1 MSVWFVTGA
10 SRGLG
15 AEITREAL
23 GRGHRVIATAR
34 DAAAVLKAYP
44 EAPDRLLAV
53 SADVTAPERLAAA
66 VEAGLAAFG
75 RIDVVVNNAGYGL
88 VGAVEEISDQAARDL
103 FDVNVFGVLNTLR
116 ATLPTLR
123 AQRSGHVLNIGSV
136 GGFATAPAVGLYGA
150 SKFAVEGIT
159 EALHGELAPVGV
171 RVTIVEPGGFR
182 TDFLSGTSMRVAP
195 ASIPDYEAGA
205 GPVREALAG
214 NDGRQPGDP
223 AKAAKAIVDV
233 TEAADPPLRLQLG
246 ADAVDRVEAKLD
258 LVRRELDQWRE
269 VALST
274 GIGDGDGIR
283 DAG

>member
-23 GRGHRVIATAR
+23 DRGHSVIATAR
-34 DAAAVLKAYP
+34 DVSSVLDAYP
-44 EAPDRLLAV
+44 NKPAGLLAL
-53 SADVTAPERLAAA
+53 SADVTDESRLTAA
-66 VEAGLAAFG
+66 VRAGLAEFG
-75 RIDVVVNNAGYGL
+75 RIDIVVNNAGYGL
-88 VGAVEEISDQAARDL
+88 VGAVEEVSDQAARAL

-136 GGFATAPAVGLYGA
+136 GGFATAPGVGLYGA
-150 SKFAVEGIT
+150 SKFALEGIS
-159 EALHGELAPVGV
+159 EALHGELAPLGV

-182 TDFLSGTSMRVAP
+182 TDFLNSASLQVEP
-195 ASIPDYEAGA
+195 ASIADYVTGA
-205 GPVREALAG
+205 GPVREALAR

-233 TEAADPPLRLQLG
+233 TEAAEPPLRLQLG

-258 LVRRELDQWRE
+258 LVRRELDGWRP

-274 GIGDGDGIR
+274 GI
-283 DAG
+283 